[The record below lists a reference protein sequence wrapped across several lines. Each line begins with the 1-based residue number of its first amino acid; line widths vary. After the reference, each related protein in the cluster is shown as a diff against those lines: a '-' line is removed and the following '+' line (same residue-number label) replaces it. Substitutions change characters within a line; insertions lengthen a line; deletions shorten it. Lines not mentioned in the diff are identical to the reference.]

1 MENRKSA
8 MQALFD
14 NLKNMDILVPTG
26 VKKIFLEKEKE
37 QIADAFYSGHED
49 RDLFKHGDDYYDKM
63 YERSE
68 WLGIL
73 YLGEVDGVKIYYD
86 SYHPDQQL
94 TVELNDDKTEMVYI
108 ISPYDD
114 IAVFEGIKKH
124 IIVSENPITLEK
136 YCKIIRNE
144 TKS

>member
-1 MENRKSA
+1 
-8 MQALFD
+8 MQELFD
-14 NLKNMDILVPTG
+14 NLEAIDIHVPSG

-73 YLGEVDGVKIYYD
+73 YLGEVDSVGIYYD
-86 SYHPDQQL
+86 SYHPEMTL

-114 IAVFEGIKKH
+114 IAVFEGIRKN
-124 IIVSENPITLEK
+124 IIISEKPTNMINTT
-136 YCKIIRNE
+136 
-144 TKS
+144 TKQ